1 MSFTGAPLESTK
13 PGRANLR
20 SATGEIIEID
30 FTAHYTGPAAGSSA
44 WSIVA
49 EIILFNITVP
59 QGRPLP
65 NWILV
70 RLLGQTAD
78 TSDRD
83 LIEQCIFAG
92 SGSSRGYSGE
102 AENPVLIR
110 AANSGIEQSFQQL
123 FAFGSGGGNFG
134 LYTVASVEDHP
145 EQNLID
151 PISRSIRF
159 QTDLFF
165 ATPYAT
171 TDQSQWA

>member
-1 MSFTGAPLESTK
+1 MFSGDPLQSTK
-13 PGRANLR
+13 PGLADLR
-20 SATGEIIEID
+20 SAAGEIIEID

-49 EIILFNITVP
+49 ENILVKLTVP

-70 RLLGQTAD
+70 RLLGQTAN

-92 SGSSRGYSGE
+92 RDSSHGYSGE

-110 AANSGIEQSFQQL
+110 ASDSGIEQSFQQL

-151 PISRSIRF
+151 PISQSIRF

-171 TDQSQWA
+171 TYQGQWA

>member
-1 MSFTGAPLESTK
+1 
-13 PGRANLR
+13 
-20 SATGEIIEID
+20 
-30 FTAHYTGPAAGSSA
+30 
-44 WSIVA
+44 
-49 EIILFNITVP
+49 
-59 QGRPLP
+59 
-65 NWILV
+65 LV
-70 RLLGQTAD
+70 RLLGQTAN

-110 AANSGIEQSFQQL
+110 AADSGIEQSFQQL
-123 FAFGSGGGNFG
+123 FAFGSGGGNL

-159 QTDLFF
+159 QTDLFL

>member
-1 MSFTGAPLESTK
+1 MSMVAPLQSTK
-13 PGRANLR
+13 TGRANLR
-20 SATGEIIEID
+20 STTGEIIVID
-30 FTAHYTGPAAGSSA
+30 FTAHYTGPAPGTSA

-49 EIILFNITVP
+49 ENIFVNITLP
-59 QGRPLP
+59 QGRLLP

-70 RLLGQTAD
+70 RLLGQTAN

-110 AANSGIEQSFQQL
+110 AADSGIERSFQQL
-123 FAFGSGGGNFG
+123 FAFGQGGSNFG
-134 LYTVASVEDHP
+134 LYMVASVEDHP
-145 EQNLID
+145 GQNLID
-151 PISRSIRF
+151 PISQSIRF

>member
-1 MSFTGAPLESTK
+1 MSVGAPLQSTK

-20 SATGEIIEID
+20 STTGEIIEIN

-49 EIILFNITVP
+49 ENILVKITVP
-59 QGRPLP
+59 QGTPLP

-70 RLLGQTAD
+70 RLLGQTAN

-83 LIEQCIFAG
+83 LIEQCIFAE
-92 SGSSRGYSGE
+92 SGSNRGYSGE

-110 AANSGIEQSFQQL
+110 ASNSGIEQSFQQL
-123 FAFGSGGGNFG
+123 FAFGSGGSNFS

-151 PISRSIRF
+151 PINQSIRF
-159 QTDLFF
+159 QTDLYF